1 MPELDVIIALLLLGS
16 IVGFTAGL
24 LGIGGGAML
33 VPSLTAIFLHQGV
46 PLDNLIHLAL
56 GTSMAS
62 IIFTSISSLRAHHAR
77 ECVEWPI
84 VRQMIIGIL
93 IGSFSATFIAT
104 LMSSLFLAI
113 FFSAFMAYASL
124 HMFLGQKAIQPMAS
138 SREFF
143 IVGTGIGALSS
154 LVSIGGASLTVP
166 YLVRCQIDIKKAIGT
181 SAAIGLPISLAGTL
195 GYTINGL
202 WHTSNDNFT
211 FGFVYWP
218 GAILISMA
226 GSIFA
231 PIGVSIAHRLPVQ
244 RLKKI
249 FGVFLI
255 LLSIKMLISVIQG
268 H

>member
-24 LGIGGGAML
+24 LGIGGGAIL
-33 VPSLTAIFLHQGV
+33 VPGLTAIFLHQGV

-77 ECVEWPI
+77 GCVEWPI
-84 VRQMIIGIL
+84 VKQMIAGIL
-93 IGSFSATFIAT
+93 IGSFLATFIAAS
-104 LMSSLFLAI
+104 MSSLFLAI

-124 HMFLGQKAIQPMAS
+124 QMFLGQKTTKPMAS
-138 SREFF
+138 PREYFF
-143 IVGTGIGALSS
+143 VSTGIGTLSA

-166 YLVRCQIDIKKAIGT
+166 YLVRRQVDIKKAIGT

-195 GYTINGL
+195 GYALNGL
-202 WHTSNDNFT
+202 SYTSNDSLT

-218 GAILISMA
+218 GAILISIA
-226 GSIFA
+226 GSLCA
-231 PIGVSIAHRLPVQ
+231 PLGVSFAHRLPVKM
-244 RLKKI
+244 LKKI
-249 FGVFLI
+249 FGAFLI

-268 H
+268 Q